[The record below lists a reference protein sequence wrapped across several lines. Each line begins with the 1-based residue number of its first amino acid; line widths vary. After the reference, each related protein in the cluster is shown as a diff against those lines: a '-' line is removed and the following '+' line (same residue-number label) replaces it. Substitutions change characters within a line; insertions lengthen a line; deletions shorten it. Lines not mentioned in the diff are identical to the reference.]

1 MCEAW
6 TFVMYYDDRQPSDAT
21 RTDLNRNRALQK
33 YEQGMDL
40 EGKEEGSD
48 ETMRA
53 AAATMCDNYRAL
65 VGLQKWR
72 KEEQGDTMG
81 TCDVR

>member
-1 MCEAW
+1 MHCL
-6 TFVMYYDDRQPSDAT
+6 VPV
-21 RTDLNRNRALQK
+21 LQE

-40 EGKEEGSD
+40 QVKEEGSD

-65 VGLQKWR
+65 VDLQRWR
-72 KEEQGDTMG
+72 KPQQGNTMG